1 MKRIV
6 LFVATILFSCSC
18 ENTSN
23 FVSKYR
29 YYDFSVFK
37 GHAIFRRGSS
47 NDTVNVFICPDSVID
62 SESIDRYVISFYVN
76 KDTTIVKSDTL
87 NSVEKIVTYKKM
99 AKEFLRLDIPMI
111 YVDPSGF
118 LVVIWKDSSQRISLI
133 KHAST
138 WYRTV
143 PMNTE

>member
-6 LFVATILFSCSC
+6 LIVATILFSCSC
-18 ENTSN
+18 ENPSN

-37 GHAIFRRGSS
+37 GHAIFRRGSC

-62 SESIDRYVISFYVN
+62 SENIDRFYISFYVN

-87 NSVEKIVTYKKM
+87 NSVDNTITYKKM

-111 YVDPSGF
+111 YVTPSGS
-118 LVVIWKDSSQRISLI
+118 LVVIWKDSSLRISLI
-133 KHAST
+133 NHAGT
-138 WYRTV
+138 WYRTA
-143 PMNTE
+143 PINPE

>member
-1 MKRIV
+1 MKKIII
-6 LFVATILFSCSC
+6 ATIILISCSC
-18 ENTSN
+18 ENNSS

-37 GHAIFRRGSS
+37 GHTIFRRVSY

-62 SESIDRYVISFYVN
+62 SESIESYYISFYVN
-76 KDTTIVKSDTL
+76 KDTTIVKSDSL
-87 NSVEKIVTYKKM
+87 DSAENNIIYKEM

-111 YVDPSGF
+111 YVGPSGS
-118 LVVIWKDSSQRISLI
+118 LVVIWKDSSLRISLI

-143 PMNTE
+143 PVDFE